1 MTPKNREENEYIG
14 MYTAI
19 DIPSERKK
27 LQNTIDINT
36 LDRPCSYDRYTG
48 NFECDPE
55 CRCSGCFKDPDNL
68 ERCKPRIHIDAKREL
83 SHLCTLNLM
92 KHIFCN
98 PNLAACND
106 FLEKEGLV
114 YSQQ

>member
-19 DIPSERKK
+19 DIPSERRR

-36 LDRPCSYDRYTG
+36 PVEPCSYDLYTG
-48 NFECDPE
+48 EVDCGPE
-55 CRCSGCFKDPDNL
+55 CYCSDCFKDHDNL
-68 ERCKPRIHIDAKREL
+68 ERCKVRIHTDAQREL
-83 SHLCTLNLM
+83 SHLHTLNLM
-92 KHIFCN
+92 KHVFCN

-114 YSQQ
+114 YSQR